1 MPEMD
6 GLQMSKKIKKMLFV
20 KNRTDLLRRHE
31 FDCETKIYAITA
43 MNDDQIKDTYHLYG
57 VEAVLTKP
65 VNLNGLRPIIEEN
78 FY

>member
-1 MPEMD
+1 
-6 GLQMSKKIKKMLFV
+6 
-20 KNRTDLLRRHE
+20 
-31 FDCETKIYAITA
+31 
-43 MNDDQIKDTYHLYG
+43 MNDEQIKDTYHLYG